1 MVFVLGICSSCSIPY
16 GLELLRGKGRCG
28 STATRR
34 MGLCNCL
41 KPFLAINVFIF
52 ELKKDKN
59 PKSGVVLPKF
69 SVFLLLLFS

>member
-1 MVFVLGICSSCSIPY
+1 
-16 GLELLRGKGRCG
+16 
-28 STATRR
+28 